1 MDFVTPN
8 QLKLHEQEPDGY
20 VSVCSKLLHLA
31 AHEEL
36 VEAEFSALENTMVRF
51 EYWKSLG
58 FEDMVAKEDV
68 LEGLEQIKQTKKA
81 KERRPSEAK
90 RLLIEIFLN
99 RQLQISNEFLMILY
113 NGVIYPKVKNINSK
127 RVKKMQK

>member
-1 MDFVTPN
+1 
-8 QLKLHEQEPDGY
+8 
-20 VSVCSKLLHLA
+20 
-31 AHEEL
+31 
-36 VEAEFSALENTMVRF
+36 
-51 EYWKSLG
+51 
-58 FEDMVAKEDV
+58 MVAKEDV
-68 LEGLEQIKQTKKA
+68 LERLEQIKQTKKA